1 MSQAV
6 AEAYE
11 VAAPREKS
19 SQRIPSLDGLRAIS
33 ILAVLFGHV
42 AYACHFQNWITGT
55 YAHYGVRV
63 FFVISGYLITTLLL
77 EEESR
82 LGSIS
87 LSRFFLR
94 RTFRIF
100 PVAYLYLLAMTPFV
114 AMAAW
119 KWVVGV
125 ALRIDLRP
133 GSALESEPSLVVVS
147 RRTVL
152 SGLAGGNS
160 GEQKTCEEIGLARY
174 PDRRCSAVCSREK
187 I

>member
-11 VAAPREKS
+11 VAAAREKS
-19 SQRIPSLDGLRAIS
+19 SRRIPSLDGLRAIS

-55 YAHYGVRV
+55 YSHYGVRV
-63 FFVISGYLITTLLL
+63 FFVISGFLITTLLL

-82 LGSIS
+82 FGSIS
-87 LSRFFLR
+87 LSRFYLR

-119 KWVVGV
+119 KWVVVWFYGSTYV
-125 ALRIDLRP
+125 QDLP
-133 GSALESEPSLVVVS
+133 WNLSHLWSLSVE
-147 RRTVL
+147 RTVL
-152 SGLAGGNS
+152 SGVAAGNS
-160 GEQKTCEEIGLARY
+160 REQKTCEEVGMARY
-174 PDRRCSAVCSREK
+174 PDRRCSAVCSPEK